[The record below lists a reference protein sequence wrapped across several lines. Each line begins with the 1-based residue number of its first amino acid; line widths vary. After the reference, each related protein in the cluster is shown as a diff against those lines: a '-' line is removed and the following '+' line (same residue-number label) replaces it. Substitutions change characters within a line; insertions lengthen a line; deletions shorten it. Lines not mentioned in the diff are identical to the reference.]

1 MAVAATM
8 AGCAAERTARL
19 AAELA
24 NMNIEERTAIDK
36 LMTTQLD
43 INGYI
48 NYAENKGREEGR
60 EEGLVLGRE
69 KALRATARN
78 MVYEMG
84 LSAEQASQA
93 TGLKPESFLDPGK

>member
-1 MAVAATM
+1 
-8 AGCAAERTARL
+8 
-19 AAELA
+19 
-24 NMNIEERTAIDK
+24 MNIDERTAIDK

-48 NYAENKGREEGR
+48 NYAENKGREEG
-60 EEGLVLGRE
+60 LVLGRE
-69 KALRATARN
+69 KALLATARN